1 MTPAERIVVIDDDDV
16 ILKIV
21 SAAAE
26 AMLLECAAARHAEQ
40 LTELLTPDTRL
51 ILLDLVMPNMDGI
64 EVLRLLGERRCRA
77 GIVLMSGIDKRVI
90 ETAKMMARSLGLTV
104 VGHLQKPFPITAL
117 TTLLETHISGNQ
129 PELPAEE
136 EMEPYPDEDLRRAL
150 ERGEIVNYYQ
160 PQIRFSTGEVVGL
173 EALARWNHPERGI
186 VMPDDF
192 IERTEQLGLMDKL
205 CWHTVDRG
213 LAELKRFADSDG
225 NMPRLSLNVS
235 VTSLRDLRFPDIF
248 LDLATRHGVPATS
261 LAVEITETGL
271 VDELARM
278 LDVLTRLRM
287 RQIQLSID
295 DFGTGYSSLAYL
307 QRLSVHEVKIDR
319 SFVFRMA
326 SDASDAMI
334 VQSIVDLGHNLGLRV
349 VAEGVEDQISWDRLR
364 ALSCDVA
371 QGYGLSKPV
380 PASEVTRW
388 LGERRAMYGL
398 LEASVDGLAPELAGI
413 APVPAG

>member
-295 DFGTGYSSLAYL
+295 DFGTGYSMMRQL
-307 QRLSVHEVKIDR
+307 QNVPAIELKIDK
-319 SFVFRMA
+319 SFVQSMDTSL
-326 SDASDAMI
+326 SDRVMVEKI
-334 VQSIVDLGHNLGLRV
+334 IEMGHELNMEV
-349 VAEGVEDQISWDRLR
+349 VAEGVETQMQYELLRQKGCDTMQGFLYCR
-364 ALSCDVA
+364 ALSADRLVEWLA
-371 QGYGLSKPV
+371 QY
-380 PASEVTRW
+380 
-388 LGERRAMYGL
+388 RARQQ
-398 LEASVDGLAPELAGI
+398 A
-413 APVPAG
+413 